1 MAHLASP
8 MWCGPGQQLLLLLA
22 LLSLDS
28 FLSSPP
34 GHGYHLRPALFAYQQ
49 QAFPFKPPHTH
60 WHATGPIEHAFAA
73 AGQPAHPTGTHNSQS
88 FQVLALRLLQH
99 TAVPDAQRRL
109 SSALQLLAPLL
120 RLLPQHL
127 FDDHGFPSP
136 MVKCSL
142 QALRAG
148 FGVPWPRD
156 RASQL
161 ARRQLRARLHDP
173 GHHRRQISHH
183 PSIQI
188 GIQPLAIGRQIV
200 FEFTCPRLTLFLLG
214 FFLYSSYVLLR
225 EHEEDLLCLTEAFV
239 CLPQCTSGGRLLS
252 ASWLFRPFV
261 PKVCSGS

>member
-1 MAHLASP
+1 MTHGQGEHAGAAIDANMGIPQQFGLGSPGALAPGDLPGFALAPVVVKQLVAFLPAHHKAHAEAGEPREPGTGAVPAIEDMAHLASP
-8 MWCGPGQQLLLLLA
+8 LSCGPGQQLLLLLA

-73 AGQPAHPTGTHNSQS
+73 AGQPAHPTGTHGSQS

-127 FDDHGFPSP
+127 FDDSGFPSL
-136 MVKCSL
+136 MV
-142 QALRAG
+142 
-148 FGVPWPRD
+148 
-156 RASQL
+156 
-161 ARRQLRARLHDP
+161 
-173 GHHRRQISHH
+173 
-183 PSIQI
+183 
-188 GIQPLAIGRQIV
+188 
-200 FEFTCPRLTLFLLG
+200 
-214 FFLYSSYVLLR
+214 
-225 EHEEDLLCLTEAFV
+225 
-239 CLPQCTSGGRLLS
+239 
-252 ASWLFRPFV
+252 
-261 PKVCSGS
+261 